1 MRSLILK
8 LAGAAVAATLLLTAS
23 PVRAALPFPS
33 DRAVPDSLLTSA
45 AAADTLGDE
54 QAFFAKL
61 NDLRASRGLPAL
73 AMESHLVDI
82 ARAWSGQMAAVNV
95 LSHNPSLAAQA
106 PSNWQRLGENVGFG
120 GSVDTIHTALVNS
133 PGHLANM
140 VNSNFNFVGIGVVR
154 SGDRVWV
161 TQTFMQAPSGNV
173 VQAASSSSSGSTG
186 GATGDGYRIVASTG
200 GVFDFGT
207 SAGFGGVPGTSR
219 IVGAAATPS
228 HNGYW
233 AVAED
238 GTVHARGDAGNFGGL
253 GGKPLSAP
261 IVGMAASPTGK
272 GYWLLGRDGGIFSF
286 GDADFFGST
295 GNLRLNKPVVGMT
308 ASPTGNG
315 YWFVAS
321 DGGIFSFG
329 DAEFFGSAG
338 DIRLNQP
345 IVGMAASPS
354 GRGYWLVARDG
365 GIFAFGDSEF
375 FGSTG
380 DIRLN
385 QPIVGMAP
393 SKTGRGYRF
402 VAADGGIFAFG
413 DAGFSGS
420 GGGMG
425 LGQSVVGMLAG

>member
-1 MRSLILK
+1 MRSLIVK
-8 LAGAAVAATLLLTAS
+8 LAAAALAATLLLSVS
-23 PVRAALPFPS
+23 PARATGGDAPTALPS
-33 DRAVPDSLLTSA
+33 ALLTQA
-45 AAADTLGDE
+45 AGADTLADE
-54 QAFFAKL
+54 QSFVTQL
-61 NDLRASRGLPAL
+61 NDLRAGLGLPPL
-73 AMESHLVDI
+73 GVEVRLVEV
-82 ARAWSGQMAAVNV
+82 ARAWSGQMAAVDS
-95 LSHNPSLAAQA
+95 LSHNPALASEA

-120 GSVDTIHTALVNS
+120 GSVDSIHRAFVNS
-133 PGHLANM
+133 PGHYANL
-140 VNSNFNFVGIGVVR
+140 VNRNFNYVGIGVVR
-154 SGDRVWV
+154 AGDRVWV

-173 VQAASSSSSGSTG
+173 LQTASVLSGSAS
-186 GATGDGYRIVASTG
+186 ATGDGYRIVTSGG
-200 GVFDFGT
+200 GVHDFGT
-207 SAGFGGVPGTSR
+207 SASLGGVPVGSR
-219 IVGAAATPS
+219 IVSAAPTPS
-228 HNGYW
+228 RNGYW

-253 GGKPLSAP
+253 GGTPLSAP

-272 GYWLLGRDGGIFSF
+272 GYWLLGRDGGVFTF
-286 GDADFFGST
+286 GDAGFFGST
-295 GNLRLNKPVVGMT
+295 GDMRLNKPVVGMT
-308 ASPTGNG
+308 ASPTGRG

-321 DGGIFSFG
+321 DGGIFAFG
-329 DAEFFGSAG
+329 DAEFFGSTG

-354 GRGYWLVARDG
+354 GTGYWLVARAG
-365 GIFAFGDSEF
+365 GIFSFGDSDF

-393 SKTGRGYRF
+393 SASGKGYRF

-425 LGQSVVGMLAG
+425 LGLSVVGMLAG

>member
-1 MRSLILK
+1 MRSLICK
-8 LAGAAVAATLLLTAS
+8 LAGAAVAATVLLSAS
-23 PVRAALPFPS
+23 PVRAALPFS
-33 DRAVPDSLLTSA
+33 NDHAVPSGLLTQA

-54 QAFFAKL
+54 ESFFSQL
-61 NDLRASRGLPAL
+61 NGLRASLGLPAL
-73 AMESHLVDI
+73 AMEVRLVEI
-82 ARAWSGQMAAVNV
+82 SRGWSGQMAAVNT
-95 LSHNPSLAAQA
+95 LSHNPSLSAQA
-106 PSNWQRLGENVGFG
+106 PSNWQRLGENVGYG
-120 GSVDTIHTALVNS
+120 GSVDSIHRALVNS
-133 PGHLANM
+133 PGHYANM
-140 VNSNFNFVGIGVVR
+140 VNRNFNFVGIGVVR
-154 SGDRVWV
+154 SGERVWV
-161 TQTFMQAPSGNV
+161 TQAFMQAPTGNV
-173 VQAASSSSSGSTG
+173 VTASSVLSGSTG

-207 SAGFGGVPGTSR
+207 SAGFGGVPGGSR
-219 IVGAAATPS
+219 IVGAAPTPS
-228 HNGYW
+228 RNGYW

-253 GGKPLSAP
+253 GGTPLSAP
-261 IVGMAASPTGK
+261 IVGIAATPSGG
-272 GYWLLGRDGGIFSF
+272 GYWLLGRDGGVFTF
-286 GDADFFGST
+286 GDAGFFGST
-295 GNLRLNKPVVGMT
+295 GNLRLNRPVVGMT
-308 ASPTGNG
+308 ASPTGRG

-321 DGGIFSFG
+321 DGGIFAFG
-329 DAEFFGSAG
+329 DAEFLGSTG

-393 SKTGRGYRF
+393 SRTGRGYRF

-425 LGQSVVGMLAG
+425 LGQTVVGMLAG

>member
-1 MRSLILK
+1 MRSLIVK

-23 PVRAALPFPS
+23 PVRAALP
-33 DRAVPDSLLTSA
+33 DHADHAVADGLLTSA

-73 AMESHLVDI
+73 AMEVRLVDV

-95 LSHNPSLAAQA
+95 LSHNPSLSTQA

-120 GSVDTIHTALVNS
+120 GSVDSIHTALVNS

-154 SGDRVWV
+154 AGDRVWV
-161 TQTFMQAPSGNV
+161 TQTFMQAPSGQV
-173 VQAASSSSSGSTG
+173 VSSASVLGSRAD
-186 GATGDGYRIVASTG
+186 ATGDGYRIVASTG

-207 SAGFGGVPGTSR
+207 SGAFGSVPGGSR
-219 IVGAAATPS
+219 IVSAAPTPS
-228 HNGYW
+228 RNGFW

-308 ASPTGNG
+308 ASPTGRG

-345 IVGMAASPS
+345 IVGMAAAPS
-354 GRGYWLVARDG
+354 GKGYWLVARDG
-365 GIFAFGDSEF
+365 GIFAFGDSDF
-375 FGSTG
+375 YGSTG

-425 LGQSVVGMLAG
+425 LGQTVVGMLAG